1 MDESLDVG
9 SKETESPLSD
19 MENQLGDMLN
29 SLPKNIEIFLF
40 FNDSEDD
47 LFGKASKKVLETVEK
62 LSKKI
67 KLKVHNTEHRLARKW
82 KVDRSPTIVF
92 APNDYSIKWLGA
104 PVGEEGKTLVEIL
117 VLIGLGQS
125 GLSDQSKKILKDLE
139 TPREVKV
146 FVSSTCPYCPQ
157 QAINAVK
164 TAIEKPDLVTLEI
177 IDIQGNPD
185 IADEYSAESVP
196 QTYINGMLISQGA
209 QQEELFASSL
219 EKLEEQTVFIPDSDA
234 ELVEVDLLII
244 GAGPAGLTAAIY
256 AVRSGLKAAVL
267 ERGSLGGQVATTPV
281 VENYPG
287 LTQVGGKTL
296 VDIMVNHALQYAQIF
311 QGEEVMEIEL
321 GEPIGVKSNRRKFSA
336 KTLLLATGA
345 KHSHLDVPGEAAY
358 SGRGVSYCATCDGPL
373 FKGKKVAVIGGG
385 DSAVTEA
392 LHLKNIGAS
401 VTVIHRRD
409 SFRAQEFL
417 SKNIS
422 ENDIPVLWNTEV
434 KEIRGNAKVS
444 GLLLL
449 NNKTGEV
456 FNIDID
462 AVFVSI
468 GYSPT
473 VDLAKKIG
481 IEMTS
486 EGYIRHDSRHRTNI
500 PNVYSAGDVEGGYKQ
515 IVTAAGQ
522 GAEAAMTIFE
532 DLINPY
538 WKRKKESS

>member
-321 GEPIGVKSNRRKFSA
+321 GEPIGVKSNRRKFLA